1 MKTNKE
7 KEKNSAQSY
16 CSFLSSRTSDKGKVQ
31 VFNEETRILKQQTNL
46 IYIYQ
51 VNISKIIVINSTFSQ
66 QSMATNHYKTK
77 TSIKG
82 TCFCCGHC
90 SPFCIPKCGISWCYS
105 AAMVLDRKPF
115 GSLFCGC
122 LCWCDQSRHFTPLYY
137 ASDQGLH

>member
-66 QSMATNHYKTK
+66 QSMATNHYKT
-77 TSIKG
+77 SIKG
-82 TCFCCGHC
+82 HV
-90 SPFCIPKCGISWCYS
+90 SVVDI
-105 AAMVLDRKPF
+105 AAAFASQKVGFHGPIVLLPCWTKPPF
-115 GSLFCGC
+115 G
-122 LCWCDQSRHFTPLYY
+122 P
-137 ASDQGLH
+137 